1 MLAAFAK
8 LPRFDRDPVLALGS
22 NRLTSGRFCRRQID
36 QTGLLA
42 NAFAAR
48 FDVVFFTGSAWNRH
62 TTRHK

>member
-36 QTGLLA
+36 QTGPLA

-48 FDVVFFTGSAWNRH
+48 FDVAF
-62 TTRHK
+62 